1 MEDERDIKRHFVNGV
16 DVLEVPTVTISRA
29 WSLESGSGSDE
40 TGTGMGA
47 EIGQGTE
54 TGFQSQSQ
62 PSSNVQSGN
71 NVTLG
76 AVATTTAVETGEGE
90 AGVHSRKSFENP

>member
-40 TGTGMGA
+40 TGTGA
-47 EIGQGTE
+47 GTE
-54 TGFQSQSQ
+54 TGSRFHSHPESD
-62 PSSNVQSGN
+62 VLHETHG
-71 NVTLG
+71 
-76 AVATTTAVETGEGE
+76 TTSTDIGGGGIHT
-90 AGVHSRKSFENP
+90 RKSFENP